1 MGVDP
6 VVFLKRSL
14 DPRMKNLLLI
24 INLLNIIVIILS
36 FNHWFAFLFRRW
48 MIYSYLVIFFGA
60 TFFSAG
66 ESFIFIPLMGDSLSF
81 CLEIEDLI
89 GIEGL

>member
-1 MGVDP
+1 
-6 VVFLKRSL
+6 
-14 DPRMKNLLLI
+14 
-24 INLLNIIVIILS
+24 
-36 FNHWFAFLFRRW
+36 